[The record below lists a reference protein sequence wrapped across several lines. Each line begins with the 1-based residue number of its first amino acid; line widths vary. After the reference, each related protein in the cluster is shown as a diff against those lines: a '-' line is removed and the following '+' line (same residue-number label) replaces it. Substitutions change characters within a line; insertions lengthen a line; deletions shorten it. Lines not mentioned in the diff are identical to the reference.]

1 MEWKKPKRFNV
12 TIISW
17 ISNFKWNEN
26 KYRYVYGINSS
37 YLLDLWKKE
46 QRLNRIEQII
56 NAIEYAHNDNK
67 LHRDLSPQN
76 ILIFDNNGE
85 IEVKV
90 SDFWL
95 GKDVES
101 LFNLK
106 RF

>member
-1 MEWKKPKRFNV
+1 M
-12 TIISW
+12 
-17 ISNFKWNEN
+17 
-26 KYRYVYGINSS
+26 NSS

-90 SDFWL
+90 SDF
-95 GKDVES
+95 
-101 LFNLK
+101 
-106 RF
+106 